1 MLTSVILTGV
11 LGGIAGLVLFE
22 AICEGRACSGKLH
35 DRYHE

>member
-1 MLTSVILTGV
+1 MFMSWFVISI

-22 AICEGRACSGKLH
+22 VIQEVKGSSARLH